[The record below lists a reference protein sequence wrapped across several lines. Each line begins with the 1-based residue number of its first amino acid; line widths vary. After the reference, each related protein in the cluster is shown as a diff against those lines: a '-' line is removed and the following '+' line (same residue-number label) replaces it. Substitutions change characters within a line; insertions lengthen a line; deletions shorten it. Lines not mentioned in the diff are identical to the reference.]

1 MRIIQMLPTLAFGD
15 AIGND
20 VITIDEAL
28 KQFGYE
34 AEIYAAN
41 IDPRLSEDIAKTTE
55 EYKCQTDDVIFYHL
69 STGHDLNYQITE
81 YPCRRIIMYHNIT
94 PAKYF
99 HKYNVDA
106 EKSCRDG
113 YRAAKYLASKTDLCI
128 ADSGYNKQDLID
140 MGYTCPIDVLPILIA
155 FEDFK
160 KKPSAAVINRY
171 DDDWV
176 NIVFTGRVV
185 PNKCP
190 QDVIAA
196 FAYYKKYINPKSRLF
211 LVGKNDLSVSYR
223 TKLENYIK
231 ALDVK
236 DIHITGQVGFDEI
249 LAYYR
254 IADIF
259 LCMSEHEGF
268 CVPLVEAMYFGVPV
282 IAYDSSAISDTL
294 GGSGLLLQEKD
305 PAVVAEAIN
314 LVVTDQ
320 ALKAQI
326 IKGQQQRLAFFE
338 HDRIKEQLR
347 VIMDTFVKETHKT
360 DAE

>member
-1 MRIIQMLPTLAFGD
+1 MRIIQMLPALAFGD

-20 VITIDEAL
+20 VLTINEAL
-28 KQFGYE
+28 KEFGYE
-34 AEIYAAN
+34 AEIYAA
-41 IDPRLSEDIAKTTE
+41 ILDHRLPEGIASPIE
-55 EYKCQTDDVIFYHL
+55 SYKCKKDDIIFYHL

-99 HKYNVDA
+99 HTYNMDA

-113 YRAAKYLASKTDLCI
+113 LRAAKYLASKADLCI
-128 ADSGYNKQDLID
+128 ADSSYNKQDLLD
-140 MGYTCPIDVLPILIA
+140 MGYTCPIEVMPILIA
-155 FEDFK
+155 FADFK
-160 KKPSAAVINRY
+160 KKPSASVINRY

-196 FAYYKKYINPKSRLF
+196 FTYYKKYINPKSRLF
-211 LVGKNDLSVSYR
+211 LVGKNDLSISYR

-231 ALDVK
+231 ALKVEDVY
-236 DIHITGQVGFDEI
+236 ITGQVSFDEI
-249 LAYYR
+249 LGYYR

-268 CVPLVEAMYFGVPV
+268 CVPLVEAMYFNVPV
-282 IAYDSSAISDTL
+282 IAYDSSAIGDTL
-294 GGSGLLLQEKD
+294 GGSGLLLQEKT

-314 LVVTDQ
+314 LVMTDRE
-320 ALKAQI
+320 LRDQI
-326 IKGQQQRLAFFE
+326 IKGQKQRLAFFD
-338 HDRIKEQLR
+338 HHRIKEQLR
-347 VIMDTFVKETHKT
+347 EIMDAFVNEK
-360 DAE
+360 